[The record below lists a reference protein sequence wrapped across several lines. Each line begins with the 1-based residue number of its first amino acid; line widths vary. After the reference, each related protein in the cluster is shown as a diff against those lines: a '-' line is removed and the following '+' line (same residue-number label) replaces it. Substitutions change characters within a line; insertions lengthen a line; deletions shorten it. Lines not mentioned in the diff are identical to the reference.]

1 MTDTMDRKKKIIVSI
16 IATILLILTLLGITY
31 AYFLTRI
38 KGNTNDKSI
47 KIKTANLK
55 LIYGDGNGT
64 IKPDKL
70 IIPGDLI
77 DSKTFTVTNKGD
89 ETIGAYGVYL
99 ENVINEFDR
108 TNDIKMKLIC
118 VEVNDETNEKIRD
131 CDGFDD
137 NVFPLTNSQIIT
149 NSIAPGLRH
158 NYTLTITYDDILD
171 TNQSI
176 DMNKKLETKIQIYD
190 TTNVYDLIGTITGS
204 NENDYVELV
213 NTATNEIKTS
223 SIKNNSYK
231 FVGLEPNNYEIRLKN
246 KTNDTITTKGTKDFI
261 INKSQ
266 TSSII
271 DNTINVDDTIKTINM
286 NLTLNNTEL
295 NLDITTS

>member
-1 MTDTMDRKKKIIVSI
+1 MTGTMDRKTRIIVSV
-16 IATILLILTLLGITY
+16 IAIILLVLTLLGITY

-47 KIKTANLK
+47 KIKTADLK

-70 IIPGDLI
+70 IVPGDLI

-89 ETIGAYGVYL
+89 EIIDAYGVYL

-108 TNDIKMKLIC
+108 PDDIKVKLVC
-118 VEVNDETNEKIRD
+118 VEVNDETDETIRD
-131 CDGFDD
+131 CNGFD
-137 NVFPLTNSQIIT
+137 NKVFPLTNSLIIT

-158 NYTLTITYDDILD
+158 NYTLTVTYDNILD

-190 TTNVYDLIGTITGS
+190 STNVYDLIGTITGS
-204 NENDYVELV
+204 SDNDYVELV
-213 NTATNEIKTS
+213 NTVTNEIKTS
-223 SIKNNSYK
+223 NIKNNSYK
-231 FVGLEPNNYEIRLKN
+231 FVGIDPNKYEIRLKN
-246 KTNDTITTKGTKDFI
+246 KNNDTITTKGSNEFL
-261 INKSQ
+261 INRTQ
-266 TSSII
+266 TNSIV

-286 NLTLNNTEL
+286 NLELNNTDL
-295 NLDITTS
+295 NLDISIS